1 MNNLK
6 FALRQLCKNPG
17 FTAVSVLTLALGIGA
32 NTAIFSL
39 LNGIL
44 FRRLPF
50 REPERLVWIANVGE
64 GGMSAI
70 TTTVGNFKDWQAMN
84 QSFEELAAYFAF
96 FEYFGY
102 NLTGAGEPE
111 RLRGVGVT
119 RNFLD
124 LLGVR
129 PILGRNFAEEECQ
142 TANPKA
148 VLLTHGFWTRR
159 FAADASIAGRKI

>member
-1 MNNLK
+1 MGDASSPPAPVNPESGK
-6 FALRQLCKNPG
+6 DGRSKLRQLCKNPG

-111 RLRGVGVT
+111 RPAIGCV
-119 RNFLD
+119 
-124 LLGVR
+124 
-129 PILGRNFAEEECQ
+129 GRN
-142 TANPKA
+142 
-148 VLLTHGFWTRR
+148 R
-159 FAADASIAGRKI
+159 